1 MENKDEKYGII
12 NADGR
17 EILDIKYDLIQRIR
31 NKNMLQLSSRKNEKT
46 TIYSSKLEE
55 VVSMK
60 SATIQNEEDFVK
72 IYNKKEKVFLDKDG
86 NKIEENSE
94 VVKNNLEKKLPEKI
108 GDYKKQQITLDEVFY
123 E

>member
-1 MENKDEKYGII
+1 
-12 NADGR
+12 
-17 EILDIKYDLIQRIR
+17 
-31 NKNMLQLSSRKNEKT
+31 
-46 TIYSSKLEE
+46 
-55 VVSMK
+55 MK